1 MGFIEIAYDAGNV
14 LRLGSGS
21 KEVLFENKE
30 VHLVKMLTIAQ
41 RKEKEA
47 AKEFVATKK
56 SQHYETLFNILVQ
69 VRFNLSRAAG
79 IPPYQI
85 FPDTALMEMAR
96 KKPIDHKDLMDV
108 TGVSEAKALNYGQS
122 FLSAVREFLEGQ
134 TNNNPGVTHL
144 LTYHRVLEGHEV
156 EEIASIRKLATSTI
170 QSHIVKLYV
179 EDLITDIQ
187 QFISKKEIDLML
199 AEPDVHSKEISI
211 NDLFEKWN
219 GAFSYFQIRLLQAHL
234 KKISR

>member
-1 MGFIEIAYDAGNV
+1 
-14 LRLGSGS
+14 
-21 KEVLFENKE
+21 
-30 VHLVKMLTIAQ
+30 
-41 RKEKEA
+41 
-47 AKEFVATKK
+47 
-56 SQHYETLFNILVQ
+56 VQ
-69 VRFNLSRAAG
+69 VRFNLSRSAG

-96 KKPIDHKDLMDV
+96 KKPIDHKDLLEV
-108 TGVSEAKALNYGQS
+108 TGVSEAKALNYGSS
-122 FLSAVREFLEGQ
+122 FLSSIREFLEGQ
-134 TNNNPGVTHL
+134 TNNNPGITHL

-170 QSHIVKLYV
+170 QSHILKLYT
-179 EDLITDIQ
+179 DGLITDIQ

-199 AEPDVHSKEISI
+199 AEPDVHSKEVSI